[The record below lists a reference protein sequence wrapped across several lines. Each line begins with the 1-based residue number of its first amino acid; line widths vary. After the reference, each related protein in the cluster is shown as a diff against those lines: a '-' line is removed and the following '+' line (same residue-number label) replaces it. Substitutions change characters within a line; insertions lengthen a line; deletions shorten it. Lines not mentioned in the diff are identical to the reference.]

1 MQTDSGI
8 FRYILPFLLACL
20 TILAIFI
27 HRDFGMC
34 WDAPVQAQYA
44 GRVISYYRSGLADR
58 TLLEQSPES
67 LGYVNYYGAF
77 FDLIAEAFSR
87 MDPEHSYEL
96 RNLTSAFFGII
107 GIWAC
112 ASAAGRF
119 GGAAAGILA
128 AIMLTTTPMFFG
140 HMFINPKDIPFA
152 AMYVLA
158 LKFLIDILSLD
169 PVSPRSV
176 WGFGIAFG
184 CCAGIRAPGAFLLF
198 LLVAGLML
206 RLRVALGA
214 STVEGF
220 RWWSRR
226 LTMHLAGSLI
236 AGWSIMIAV
245 WPWAQANPVLRPLQ
259 AIRFFSHFP
268 NGDPWRWRL
277 PVYLSEQLPTLH
289 LLLVAV
295 ALVHILLTLRLRT
308 TMHLRSPGYIVILL
322 AWSLPFMLTV
332 VTHPRLYN
340 AIRHHLFIL
349 PPLMISIAIT
359 LTDLIRRSVPNR
371 FRRLVT
377 LTVLIGVAT
386 PPIAAMIELHP
397 YEYTFF
403 NRLSGSLPAAA
414 VRNRDMEYWGVSMK
428 EGVEKLA
435 RVIANGHVSRTPG
448 EPVRVLL
455 SQPAACAEYWFPK
468 HFRRVLDPAIADC
481 YLSIL
486 MWNQHEQFP
495 GGEEIVR
502 IEREGVPFCIV
513 RVMPPPSEPSE
524 PTD

>member
-1 MQTDSGI
+1 MQTDSGM
-8 FRYILPFLLACL
+8 FRCILPFVLAVL

-44 GRVISYYRSGLADR
+44 GRVIRYYRSGFADR
-58 TLLEQSPES
+58 ALLEQSPES

-77 FDLIAEAFSR
+77 FDLIAESFSR
-87 MDPEHSYEL
+87 MDPVHSCEL
-96 RNLTSAFFGII
+96 RNLASAFFGII

-112 ASAAGRF
+112 ASAAGRL

-128 AIMLTTTPMFFG
+128 AILLTTTPMFFG

-158 LKFLIDILSLD
+158 LKFLIDILSQD

-184 CCAGIRAPGAFLLF
+184 CCAGIRAPGIFLLF
-198 LLVAGLML
+198 LLVVGLML
-206 RLRVALGA
+206 RVRVVHGA
-214 STVEGF
+214 ATVG
-220 RWWSRR
+220 WSRR
-226 LTMHLAGSLI
+226 LTMQLTGSLI
-236 AGWSIMIAV
+236 AGWTIMISV
-245 WPWAQANPVLRPLQ
+245 WPWAQANPVLRPIQ
-259 AIRFFSHFP
+259 ALRFFSHFP

-289 LLLVAV
+289 LVLAAV
-295 ALVHILLTLRLRT
+295 ALVFVLLTPRRRT
-308 TMHLRSPGYIVILL
+308 PMHLRSPGHVVILL
-322 AWSLPFMLTV
+322 AWSLPLLLTV
-332 VTHPRLYN
+332 ATHPRLYN
-340 AIRHHLFIL
+340 AIRHYLFIL

-359 LTDLIRRSVPNR
+359 IIDLIRRSVPCR

-386 PPIAAMIELHP
+386 PPIGAMIELHP

-403 NRLSGSLPAAA
+403 NRLSGGLSAAA

-428 EGVEKLA
+428 EGVEELD
-435 RVIANGHVSRTPG
+435 RVTADRTASRAPA

-468 HFRRVLDPAIADC
+468 RFRRVLDPSIAEY
-481 YLSIL
+481 YLTIL
-486 MWNQHEQFP
+486 TWNQHEQFP

-513 RVMPPPSEPSE
+513 RTMPPPGEPSG